1 MGVAYSNLDNCRK
14 AIENHEQALSIA
26 REIGDRQGEGR
37 SLGNLGGAYLNLG
50 DHKKA
55 IHYYKQALIISREIS
70 DKWEE
75 GNCLSN
81 LGVCYGNLGDCQKA
95 IMYCEQALDEFRPML
110 GDSHPY
116 VKRIEEYL
124 SEAKSQLEQ

>member
-1 MGVAYSNLDNCRK
+1 LGIAYSNLDNCQA
-14 AIENHEQALSIA
+14 AIDSHEQALSIA
-26 REIGDRQGEGR
+26 REIGDIQGEGR

-55 IHYYKQALIISREIS
+55 IDYYKQALIISREIN
-70 DKWEE
+70 DKWGE

-81 LGVCYGNLGDCQKA
+81 LGVCYGDLGDCQKA
-95 IMYCEQALDEFRPML
+95 IMYSEQALGEFRPML
-110 GDSHPY
+110 GGSHPY

-124 SEAKSQLEQ
+124 SEAKSQLKR